1 MEPAGEPTVVAAPG
15 IAVDV
20 ASTDDGTV
28 RWSVA
33 NDAPTAVSVD
43 RVTLRWRVRTN
54 GRVRVYRHGYQ
65 SWSATGTAVLGTA
78 EDPSRTPGSIGLVR
92 NVHHADAAI
101 APAGELRSELVTVLA
116 DDDGALLF
124 GFEGGAHHDGTFR
137 VRAVGDGLVEV
148 DAEAYL
154 GGAELASHST
164 RALHPIR
171 VATGDP
177 TVELE
182 RWADWAGAAASAR
195 TRTPYQV
202 GWCSWYQYFHAV
214 TEHDIRTNLA
224 ARTTGRSTCSSST
237 TASSPRSAT
246 GSTARTRFPDRSTH
260 SRATSTPRASCPGIW
275 IAPFIASPRSRVAQ
289 SHPDWIPHHASGREL
304 VGLVNPGWGGA
315 VNVLDTT
322 NPAVLDHLEQLARTL
337 VDMGW
342 RYLKLDFTFA
352 PSLAATDWHDP
363 AQTPAERVRAGYD
376 AIRRGA
382 GDDTYRARLRR
393 AARALHRCRR
403 RDAHRT
409 RRRAELGPARRCR
422 GGRPATKTA
431 NPRPST
437 AGATR

>member
-1 MEPAGEPTVVAAPG
+1 MEPAGEPTVVAAHG

-33 NDAPTAVSVD
+33 NDAPTAVSVN

-54 GRVRVYRHGYQ
+54 GRVRVDRHGYQ
-65 SWSATGTAVLGTA
+65 SWSATGSTVLGTA

-137 VRAVGDGLVEV
+137 VRAVGVGLVEV

-177 TVELE
+177 AVELE
-182 RWADWAGAAASAR
+182 RWADWAGAAARAR

-202 GWCSWYQYFHAV
+202 GWCSWY
-214 TEHDIRTNLA
+214 L
-224 ARTTGRSTCSSST
+224 
-237 TASSPRSAT
+237 
-246 GSTARTRFPDRSTH
+246 
-260 SRATSTPRASCPGIW
+260 
-275 IAPFIASPRSRVAQ
+275 
-289 SHPDWIPHHASGREL
+289 
-304 VGLVNPGWGGA
+304 
-315 VNVLDTT
+315 
-322 NPAVLDHLEQLARTL
+322 
-337 VDMGW
+337 
-342 RYLKLDFTFA
+342 
-352 PSLAATDWHDP
+352 
-363 AQTPAERVRAGYD
+363 
-376 AIRRGA
+376 
-382 GDDTYRARLRR
+382 
-393 AARALHRCRR
+393 
-403 RDAHRT
+403 
-409 RRRAELGPARRCR
+409 
-422 GGRPATKTA
+422 
-431 NPRPST
+431 
-437 AGATR
+437 

>member
-1 MEPAGEPTVVAAPG
+1 MICWLNACIPASYRRAIRLRAPRLATSGRWNPRANRPSLRPPASPSTSRRPPTGRCVGP
-15 IAVDV
+15 
-20 ASTDDGTV
+20 SRTTT
-28 RWSVA
+28 
-33 NDAPTAVSVD
+33 PTAVSVD

-54 GRVRVYRHGYQ
+54 GHVRVYRHGYQ

-164 RALHPIR
+164 RTLHPIR
-171 VATGDP
+171 VATGEP

-182 RWADWAGAAASAR
+182 RWADWVGAAASAR

-237 TASSPRSAT
+237 TASNRRSAT
-246 GSTARTRFPDRSTH
+246 GSTARTRFRDRSTH
-260 SRATSTPRASCPGIW
+260 SPRHRRRGLRARDLDRAVHRVAPLARRA
-275 IAPFIASPRSRVAQ
+275 IAP
-289 SHPDWIPHHASGREL
+289 
-304 VGLVNPGWGGA
+304 
-315 VNVLDTT
+315 
-322 NPAVLDHLEQLARTL
+322 
-337 VDMGW
+337 
-342 RYLKLDFTFA
+342 
-352 PSLAATDWHDP
+352 
-363 AQTPAERVRAGYD
+363 
-376 AIRRGA
+376 
-382 GDDTYRARLRR
+382 
-393 AARALHRCRR
+393 
-403 RDAHRT
+403 
-409 RRRAELGPARRCR
+409 
-422 GGRPATKTA
+422 
-431 NPRPST
+431 
-437 AGATR
+437 